1 MREIDMCI
9 WTCEHAHVLLEMRAQ
24 DVLLMLILVVGN
36 VGRLHVQV
44 RPKEGW
50 IFGCLHPLPCILSQG
65 VNHIHCQ
72 SKKWKATNNVGEP
85 HNSVN
90 LGQGN
95 EKLQKVHQL
104 VKY

>member
-1 MREIDMCI
+1 MREIDVCV
-9 WTCEHAHVLLEMRAQ
+9 WTCERAHVLSEMRVQ
-24 DVLLMLILVVGN
+24 DASLMLILVAGN
-36 VGRLHVQV
+36 VGGPHVRV

-50 IFGCLHPLPCILSQG
+50 IFGCLRPLPCVLTQG
-65 VNHIHCQ
+65 VNRIHCQ
-72 SKKWKATNNVGEP
+72 SKKWKATDNVGEP

-90 LGQGN
+90 LN